1 MALFMVL
8 LYKSFEVC
16 LHASFFGAFAFFGD
30 LAFFGA
36 LVLRLLALD
45 LVAFVAVVG
54 GIGLAA
60 GILDIMKDGS
70 GKGCASIV
78 LVCADCK
85 RQV

>member
-16 LHASFFGAFAFFGD
+16 LHASFFGD

>member
-1 MALFMVL
+1 MPSCIILWSLCL
-8 LYKSFEVC
+8 LWRFS
-16 LHASFFGAFAFFGD
+16 
-30 LAFFGA
+30 
-36 LVLRLLALD
+36 LD

-78 LVCADCK
+78 LVCADYK

>member
-1 MALFMVL
+1 MTIWI
-8 LYKSFEVC
+8 KK
-16 LHASFFGAFAFFGD
+16 GGD

-36 LVLRLLALD
+36 LVLHLLALD
-45 LVAFVAVVG
+45 LLAFVAVVG
-54 GIGLAA
+54 GIGLAV

-85 RQV
+85 RQVWKLIGQIVVGIDS